1 MAQLEHL
8 QRGLQVYGIVPQQT
22 VTVIDV
28 DWSGANAVTVVYRRS
43 DGKVGDTLLYRE
55 NEADLEIVQ
64 TERLWAFDVDG
75 ALLRLVSE
83 AYRIHLAHLFDPM
96 LAVHTSMIEP
106 LPHQITA
113 VYDEMLTRQP
123 LRYLLADD
131 PGAGKT
137 IMAGLLVRELVVRG
151 DVRRCLICAPGSLTE
166 QWQDELWTKFQL
178 DFTIMSREMGE
189 TARSGNPFAEHDL
202 VIVRLDQLSRSDE
215 LQARLQQTDWD
226 LVVCDEAHKMSASF
240 FGGDLKETKRYR
252 LGKLLGELTRHF
264 LLMTATPHNGKEEDF
279 QLFLALLDADRFEGR
294 FRDGAHQVD
303 VSDLMRRMVKERL
316 LKFDGKPLFP
326 ERKAYTVNYTLS
338 PEEAL
343 LYEDVTT
350 YVRQEFNRAEQL
362 ENDGR
367 KGTIG
372 FALTVLQ
379 RRLASSPEAIYQSLK
394 RRRERLEKRLK
405 EVQHIR
411 GRVLQAEGPAYDED
425 YWDDFEDAP
434 DSEVEAIEAELIDN
448 ATAARTVEEL
458 AAEIIILRN
467 LEAQALRVRRSSN
480 DRKWNELLKLLQD
493 TPEMQQSS
501 HGQRKLVIFT
511 EHRDTLNYL
520 MERLSTLIG
529 RTEAIVTI
537 HGGMRRED
545 RRDVEDRFR
554 NDPDTLI
561 LLATDAAGEGINLQR
576 AHLMVNY
583 DLPWNPNRL
592 EQRFGRIHRIGQ
604 TEVCHLWNLVAGETR
619 EGAVYQR
626 LLKKLEAERH
636 ALDGQVFDVL
646 GKLFQDT
653 PLRKLLVDAVRYG
666 DDPEIRARLEQAVDN
681 ATDRER
687 VRELLEHQSLVT
699 NSMDVS
705 QIVRIREEME
715 RAAARRLQPF
725 YIKAF
730 FLQAFEYFGG
740 TIHERE
746 SGRYAINHVPA
757 SIRDHAREH
766 GFGAV
771 STKYERICFEKTL
784 IHLPDKQPATFVCPG
799 HPLLDATISLMLGR
813 ERDTLK
819 RGGILVDET
828 DPGTELRTLFYLEQ
842 GIQDATPMKSG
853 ERRTISREV
862 HFVEIDS
869 AGNVREAGGAPYL
882 DYRPA
887 TADEI
892 AHIGMQSAGNDVRAQ
907 SRDNNVR
914 AQLEGNDVRA
924 QYIAPQPSAP
934 QRTDIPSPRNAPQ
947 PSAPQQSAL
956 LSGSDMARRAAAY
969 AVEHLVP
976 RHLERVRT
984 RRIELIDK
992 TEAAVQ
998 ERLTKEINYWDLRA
1012 AELRAQEKAGKVN
1025 ARLNSQRAQE
1035 RADRLAERLKQR
1047 KIQLAQER
1055 QISAAPPIVVGGALI
1070 IPIGLLLGKNT
1081 PPEILDRRI
1090 TEQIAMRAVME
1101 AEIALGNHPRD
1112 VSNQNVGYDIESR
1125 DGQTDRLRFI
1135 EVKGRRQGAET
1146 VTLTYNEL
1154 HRALNSPD
1162 QFILA
1167 LVGVEHATARPP
1179 RYVWNYPFR
1188 EPDPLASS
1196 VNFNLRELLSMSEEP
1211 S

>member
-1 MAQLEHL
+1 MISLEHL
-8 QRGLQVYGIVPQQT
+8 QRGLMVRGIIPGQI
-22 VTVIDV
+22 VTLIDV
-28 DWSGANAVTVVYRRS
+28 EWNGSNAITVVYRQGN
-43 DGKVGDTLLYRE
+43 GKVGDTLLYRE
-55 NEADLEIVQ
+55 NELELTIVQ
-64 TERLWAFDVDG
+64 AKRLWAFDVDG

-123 LRYLLADD
+123 LRFLLADD

-137 IMAGLLVRELVVRG
+137 IMAGLLIRELVVRG

-166 QWQDELWTKFQL
+166 QWQDELWSKFQL
-178 DFTIMSREMGE
+178 DFTIMTREMVE
-189 TARSGNPFAEHDL
+189 TSRSGNPFAENDL
-202 VIVRLDQLSRSDE
+202 VIVRLDQISRSEE
-215 LQARLQQTDWD
+215 LQSRLQQTDWD

-294 FRDGAHQVD
+294 FRDGVHQVD

-326 ERKAYTVNYTLS
+326 ERRAYTVNYTLS
-338 PEEAL
+338 PEEDI
-343 LYEDVTT
+343 LYEAVTE

-367 KGTIG
+367 KGTVG
-372 FALTVLQ
+372 FALTILQ

-405 EVQHIR
+405 EAQR
-411 GRVLQAEGPAYDED
+411 TRQRVLQAEGPTYQDD

-434 DSEVEAIEAELIDN
+434 DSEVEQIEAELIDS

-458 AAEIIILRN
+458 EAEIIILRD
-467 LEAQALRVRRSSN
+467 LEGQALRLRRSGN
-480 DRKWNELLKLLQD
+480 DRKWNELLRLLQD
-493 TPEMQQSS
+493 TPEMHSTERS
-501 HGQRKLVIFT
+501 QRKLVIFT

-520 MERLSTLIG
+520 LERLFTLIG
-529 RTEAIVTI
+529 RDEAVVTI
-537 HGGMRRED
+537 HGGMRREE

-554 NDPDTLI
+554 NDPEVLI

-604 TEVCHLWNLVAGETR
+604 TEVCHLWNLVAGATR

-626 LLKKLEAERH
+626 LLQKLEIERG

-646 GKLFQDT
+646 GKLFQET

-666 DDPEIRARLEQAVDN
+666 DDPAVRARLEQAVDN
-681 ATDRER
+681 VTDRER
-687 VRELLEHQSLVT
+687 VRDLLEHQSLVT
-699 NSMDVS
+699 ASMDVS

-715 RAAARRLQPF
+715 RASARRLQPF

-730 FLQAFEYFGG
+730 FLQAFEHFGG

-746 SGRYAINHVPA
+746 SGRYAINNVPA
-757 SIRDHAREH
+757 IIRNHAKER
-766 GFGAV
+766 GLGAV
-771 STKYERICFEKTL
+771 STRYERICFEKVL
-784 IHLPDKQPATFVCPG
+784 IHIADKPAATFICPG
-799 HPLLDATISLMLGR
+799 HPLLDATISLLLLR

-819 RGGILVDET
+819 RGGVLVDET
-828 DPGTELRTLFYLEQ
+828 DPGTELRALFYLEQ
-842 GIQDATPMKSG
+842 AIQDATPSRDG
-853 ERRTISREV
+853 ERRVISREV

-869 AGNVREAGGAPYL
+869 VGTVREAGGAPYL

-887 TADEI
+887 TKDEVARI
-892 AHIGMQSAGNDVRAQ
+892 SLL
-907 SRDNNVR
+907 
-914 AQLEGNDVRA
+914 LEQDWLRGEN
-924 QYIAPQPSAP
+924 
-934 QRTDIPSPRNAPQ
+934 
-947 PSAPQQSAL
+947 L
-956 LSGSDMARRAAAY
+956 ERRAAAH

-976 RHLERVRT
+976 RHLERVRA

-1012 AELRAQEKAGKVN
+1012 AELHAQEQAGKVN

-1047 KIQLAQER
+1047 KAQLAQER

-1070 IPIGLLLGKNT
+1070 IPIGLLLGEKT

-1112 VSNQNVGYDIESR
+1112 VSSQNVGYDIESR
-1125 DGQTDRLRFI
+1125 DGQTGRLRFI
-1135 EVKGRRQGAET
+1135 EVKGRRTDAET

-1154 HRALNSPD
+1154 YRALNSPEG
-1162 QFILA
+1162 FILA
-1167 LVGVEHATARPP
+1167 LVEVDNANARLP
-1179 RYVWNYPFR
+1179 RYVKNYPFR

-1211 S
+1211 G

>member
-1 MAQLEHL
+1 MVPLEHL
-8 QRGLQVYGIVPQQT
+8 QRGVMIRGIVPGQI
-22 VTVIDV
+22 VTLIDV
-28 DWSGANAVTVVYRRS
+28 EWNGSNAVTVVYRQGN
-43 DGKVGDTLLYRE
+43 GKVGDTLLYRE
-55 NEADLEIVQ
+55 NEPELTIVQ
-64 TERLWAFDVDG
+64 PERLWAFDVDG

-113 VYDEMLTRQP
+113 VYDDMLTRQP
-123 LRYLLADD
+123 LRFLLADD

-137 IMAGLLVRELVVRG
+137 IMAGLLIRELIVRG

-166 QWQDELWTKFQL
+166 QWQDELWGKFQL
-178 DFTIMSREMGE
+178 DFTIITREMVE
-189 TARSGNPFAEHDL
+189 TSRSGNPFAENDL
-202 VIVRLDQLSRSDE
+202 VIVRLDQISRSDE
-215 LQARLQQTDWD
+215 LQSRLQQTDWD

-252 LGKLLGELTRHF
+252 LGKLLSELTRHF

-294 FRDGAHQVD
+294 FRDGVHQVD

-326 ERKAYTVNYTLS
+326 ERRAYTVSYTLS
-338 PEEAL
+338 PEESD
-343 LYEDVTT
+343 LYEAVTE

-367 KGTIG
+367 KGTVG
-372 FALTVLQ
+372 FALTILQ

-405 EVQHIR
+405 EAQR
-411 GRVLQAEGPAYDED
+411 TRQRVLQAAGPTYDDD

-434 DSEVEAIEAELIDN
+434 DSEVEQIEAELIDS
-448 ATAARTVEEL
+448 ATAAQTVEEL
-458 AAEIIILRN
+458 EAEITILRS
-467 LEAQALRVRRSSN
+467 LEGQALRLRRSGT
-480 DRKWNELLKLLQD
+480 DRKWNELLRV
-493 TPEMQQSS
+493 MQEIDSLPAAS
-501 HGQRKLVIFT
+501 TGMGREHRKLVIFT

-520 MERLSTLIG
+520 LERLSTLIG
-529 RTEAIVTI
+529 RDEAIVTI
-537 HGGMRRED
+537 HGGMRREE

-554 NDPDTLI
+554 NDPEALI

-604 TEVCHLWNLVAGETR
+604 TEVCHLWNLVAGATR

-636 ALDGQVFDVL
+636 ALNGQVFDVL
-646 GKLFQDT
+646 GKLFQET
-653 PLRKLLVDAVRYG
+653 PLRDLLVEAVRYG
-666 DDPEIRARLEQAVDN
+666 DDPVVRARLEQAVDN
-681 ATDRER
+681 AVDRER
-687 VRELLEHQSLVT
+687 VRELLERRSLVT
-699 NSMDVS
+699 TSMDVS

-725 YIKAF
+725 YVKAF
-730 FLQAFEYFGG
+730 FLQAFEHFGG
-740 TIHERE
+740 AIHERE
-746 SGRYAINHVPA
+746 RGRYAIHHVPA
-757 SIRDHAREH
+757 VIRTHAKER
-766 GFGAV
+766 GLGAV
-771 STKYERICFEKTL
+771 STRYERICFEKAL
-784 IHLPDKQPATFVCPG
+784 IHMPDADGVRSAPTATFVCPG
-799 HPLLDATISLMLGR
+799 HPLLDATISLLLLR

-819 RGGILVDET
+819 RGGVLVDET
-828 DPGTELRTLFYLEQ
+828 DPSAELRALFYLEQ
-842 GIQDATPMKSG
+842 AIYDAMPSRDG
-853 ERRTISREV
+853 ERRVISREV

-869 AGNVREAGGAPYL
+869 AGHVREAGGAPYL

-887 TADEI
+887 TKDE
-892 AHIGMQSAGNDVRAQ
+892 VAQ
-907 SRDNNVR
+907 VSLL
-914 AQLEGNDVRA
+914 LEKDWLKGEN
-924 QYIAPQPSAP
+924 
-934 QRTDIPSPRNAPQ
+934 
-947 PSAPQQSAL
+947 L
-956 LSGSDMARRAAAY
+956 ERRATAH

-976 RHLERVRT
+976 RHLERVRA
-984 RRIELIDK
+984 RRLELIDK

-998 ERLTKEINYWDLRA
+998 ERLTKEIHYWDLRA
-1012 AELRAQEKAGKVN
+1012 TELRAQEQAGKIN

-1047 KIQLAQER
+1047 KEQLAQER

-1070 IPIGLLLGKNT
+1070 IPIGLLLGDKT

-1090 TEQIAMRAVME
+1090 TEQIAMRAVMQ
-1101 AEIALGNHPRD
+1101 AEIALGHHPRD
-1112 VSNQNVGYDIESR
+1112 VSTQNVGYDIESR
-1125 DGQTDRLRFI
+1125 DGRTGRLRFI
-1135 EVKGRRQGAET
+1135 EVKGRRAGAET

-1154 HRALNSPD
+1154 HRALNSPEG
-1162 QFILA
+1162 FILA
-1167 LVGVEHATARPP
+1167 LVEVDHTVARPP
-1179 RYVWNYPFR
+1179 RYVRRYPFR
-1188 EPDPLASS
+1188 EPDPLAAS
-1196 VNFNLRELLSMSEEP
+1196 VNFNLRELLTMSEEP

>member
-1 MAQLEHL
+1 MVTLEQLRRDR
-8 QRGLQVYGIVPQQT
+8 QIRGIVPDQIVTLVAVQQH
-22 VTVIDV
+22 
-28 DWSGANAVTVVYRRS
+28 GANAVEVVFRHS
-43 DGKVGDTLLYRE
+43 DGTLGQQLLFRE
-55 NEADLEIVQ
+55 NEAQLELIKA
-64 TERLWAFDVDG
+64 ERLWAFDVDG

-123 LRYLLADD
+123 LRFLLADD

-137 IMAGLLVRELVVRG
+137 IMAGLLIRELIVRG
-151 DVRRCLICAPGSLTE
+151 DVRRCLICTPGSLTE
-166 QWQDELWTKFQL
+166 QWQDELWSKFQL
-178 DFTIMSREMGE
+178 DFTIMTREMVE
-189 TARSGNPFAEHDL
+189 TSRSGNPFAENDL
-202 VIVRLDQLSRSDE
+202 VIVRLDQISRSEE
-215 LQARLQQTDWD
+215 LKSRLRQTDWD
-226 LVVCDEAHKMSASF
+226 LVICDEAHKMSASF
-240 FGGDLKETKRYR
+240 FGGDLKETKRYQ
-252 LGKLLGELTRHF
+252 LGKLLGKLTRHF

-294 FRDGAHQVD
+294 FRDGVHQVD

-326 ERKAYTVNYTLS
+326 ERRAYTVNYTLS
-338 PEEAL
+338 PEENI
-343 LYEDVTT
+343 LYEAVTE

-372 FALTVLQ
+372 FALTILQ

-405 EVQHIR
+405 EAQR
-411 GRVLQAEGPAYDED
+411 TRQRVLQAEGPVYED
-425 YWDDFEDAP
+425 DDWDDFEDAP
-434 DSEVEAIEAELIDN
+434 DSEVEQIEAELIDG

-458 AAEIIILRN
+458 EVEINSLRD
-467 LEAQALRVRRSSN
+467 LERQALQLRRSGN
-480 DRKWNELLKLLQD
+480 DRKWNELLRLLQD
-493 TPEMQQSS
+493 APEMQGTD
-501 HGQRKLVIFT
+501 HARRKLVIFT

-520 MERLSTLIG
+520 LERLSTLIG
-529 RTEAIVTI
+529 RDEAILTI
-537 HGGMRRED
+537 HGGMRREE
-545 RRDVEDRFR
+545 RRDVEERFR
-554 NDPDTLI
+554 NDPDAFI

-619 EGAVYQR
+619 EGVVYQR
-626 LLKKLEAERH
+626 LLKKLETEQH
-636 ALDGQVFDVL
+636 ALDGRVFDVL
-646 GKLFQDT
+646 GQLFQET
-653 PLRKLLVDAVRYG
+653 PLRNLLVEAVRYG
-666 DDPEIRARLEQAVDN
+666 DDPAVRARLEQAVDN
-681 ATDRER
+681 AIDRER
-687 VRELLEHQSLVT
+687 VRKLLEHQSLAT
-699 NSMDVS
+699 TSMDIS
-705 QIVRIREEME
+705 QIVRVREEME
-715 RAAARRLQPF
+715 RASAQRLQPF

-740 TIHERE
+740 TIHKRE

-757 SIRDHAREH
+757 VICNHAKER
-766 GFGAV
+766 GLGPV
-771 STKYERICFEKTL
+771 STRYERICFEKTL
-784 IHLPDKQPATFVCPG
+784 IHLADKPAATFICPG
-799 HPLLDATISLMLGR
+799 HPLLDATISLLLLR
-813 ERDTLK
+813 ERDALK
-819 RGGILVDET
+819 RGGVLVDET
-828 DPGTELRTLFYLEQ
+828 DPGTELRALFYLEQ
-842 GIQDATPMKSG
+842 AIQDAMPGRDG
-853 ERRTISREV
+853 ERRVISREV

-887 TADEI
+887 TKDE
-892 AHIGMQSAGNDVRAQ
+892 VAQ
-907 SRDNNVR
+907 VSLL
-914 AQLEGNDVRA
+914 LEQDWLKGEN
-924 QYIAPQPSAP
+924 
-934 QRTDIPSPRNAPQ
+934 
-947 PSAPQQSAL
+947 L
-956 LSGSDMARRAAAY
+956 ERRAAAY

-976 RHLERVRT
+976 RHLERVRA
-984 RRIELIDK
+984 RRLELIDK

-1012 AELRAQEKAGKVN
+1012 SELRAQERAGKVN
-1025 ARLNSQRAQE
+1025 ARLERQRAQE

-1047 KIQLAQER
+1047 KAQLAQER
-1055 QISAAPPIVVGGALI
+1055 QISAVPPVIVGGALI
-1070 IPIGLLLGKNT
+1070 IPIGLLLGEKT

-1112 VSNQNVGYDIESR
+1112 VSSQNVGYDIESR
-1125 DGQTDRLRFI
+1125 DGQTGRLRFI
-1135 EVKGRRQGAET
+1135 EVKGRRTGAET

-1154 HRALNSPD
+1154 YRA
-1162 QFILA
+1162 
-1167 LVGVEHATARPP
+1167 
-1179 RYVWNYPFR
+1179 
-1188 EPDPLASS
+1188 
-1196 VNFNLRELLSMSEEP
+1196 
-1211 S
+1211 

>member
-1 MAQLEHL
+1 MAQLEQL
-8 QRGLQVYGIVPQQT
+8 QRGIQVHGIIPQQM
-22 VTVIDV
+22 VTLIDV
-28 DWSGANAVTVVYRRS
+28 EWNGSNAVTVVYRRS

-55 NEADLEIVQ
+55 NEAELEIVQ
-64 TERLWAFDVDG
+64 AKRLWAFDVDG

-96 LAVHTSMIEP
+96 LAVHTSLIEP

-123 LRYLLADD
+123 LRFLLADD

-166 QWQDELWTKFQL
+166 QWQDELWAKFQL
-178 DFTIMSREMGE
+178 DFTIMTREMVE
-189 TARSGNPFAEHDL
+189 TSRSGNPFAEQDL
-202 VIVRLDQLSRSDE
+202 IIVRLDQLSRSEE

-294 FRDGAHQVD
+294 FRDGVHQVD
-303 VSDLMRRMVKERL
+303 VSDLMRRMVKEKL

-338 PEEAL
+338 PEEDV
-343 LYEDVTT
+343 LYEDVTE
-350 YVRQEFNRAEQL
+350 YVRREFNRAEQL

-367 KGTIG
+367 KGTVG
-372 FALTVLQ
+372 FALTILQ

-405 EVQHIR
+405 EAQR
-411 GRVLQAEGPAYDED
+411 TRERVLRAEGPIYDED

-434 DSEVEAIEAELIDN
+434 DAEVEALEAELIDN

-458 AAEIIILRN
+458 EAEIISLRD
-467 LEAQALRVRRSSN
+467 LEAHALRVRRSGH

-493 TPEMQQSS
+493 TPEMQNSQR
-501 HGQRKLVIFT
+501 GQRKLVIFT

-520 MERLSTLIG
+520 LERLSTLIG
-529 RTEAIVTI
+529 RAEAIVTI
-537 HGGMRRED
+537 HGGIRRED
-545 RRDVEDRFR
+545 RREVEDRFR
-554 NDPDTLI
+554 NDPDVLI

-626 LLKKLEAERH
+626 LLRKLEAERH

-646 GKLFQDT
+646 GKLFQET

-666 DDPEIRARLEQAVDN
+666 EDPTVRARLEQAVDN

-687 VRELLEHQSLVT
+687 VRDLLEHQSLVT
-699 NSMDVS
+699 TSMDVS
-705 QIVRIREEME
+705 QIMRIREEME

-746 SGRYAINHVPA
+746 SGRYAINNVPA
-757 SIRDHAREH
+757 IIRNHAKER

-771 STKYERICFEKTL
+771 STKYERICFEKAL
-784 IHLPDKQPATFVCPG
+784 IHLPDKQPATFICPG
-799 HPLLDATISLMLGR
+799 HPLLDATISLMLLR

-819 RGGILVDET
+819 RGGVLVDET
-828 DPGTELRTLFYLEQ
+828 DPDQELRALFYLEQ
-842 GIQDATPMKSG
+842 AIQDATPMKSG

-887 TADEI
+887 TVDEI
-892 AHIGMQSAGNDVRAQ
+892 AQVGHL
-907 SRDNNVR
+907 
-914 AQLEGNDVRA
+914 LEQDWLKGEN
-924 QYIAPQPSAP
+924 
-934 QRTDIPSPRNAPQ
+934 
-947 PSAPQQSAL
+947 L
-956 LSGSDMARRAAAY
+956 ERRAAAH

-976 RHLERVRT
+976 RHLERVRA

-1012 AELRAQEKAGKVN
+1012 AELRTQEQAGKVN

-1047 KIQLAQER
+1047 KTQLGQER
-1055 QISAAPPIVVGGALI
+1055 QISATPPIVVGGALI
-1070 IPIGLLLGKNT
+1070 IPIGLLLGVNT
-1081 PPEILDRRI
+1081 PAEILDRRI

-1101 AEIALGNHPRD
+1101 VEIAMGNHPRD
-1112 VSNQNVGYDIESR
+1112 VSEQNLGYDIESR
-1125 DGQTDRLRFI
+1125 DGQTGRLRFI
-1135 EVKGRRQGAET
+1135 EVKGRRAGAET

-1154 HRALNSPD
+1154 YRALNSPEG
-1162 QFILA
+1162 FILA
-1167 LVGVEHATARPP
+1167 LVEVERTSAQQP
-1179 RYVWNYPFR
+1179 RYVRNYPFR

-1196 VNFNLRELLSMSEEP
+1196 VNFNLREMLHMSEKP
-1211 S
+1211 N

>member
-1 MAQLEHL
+1 MATLEQLRQGRQIRGIVPDQIVTLVDVQQHGENAVEVVFRHADGSLGQQLLFREDEAQLEL
-8 QRGLQVYGIVPQQT
+8 I
-22 VTVIDV
+22 
-28 DWSGANAVTVVYRRS
+28 
-43 DGKVGDTLLYRE
+43 
-55 NEADLEIVQ
+55 EA
-64 TERLWAFDVDG
+64 ERLWAFDVDG

-96 LAVHTSMIEP
+96 LAVHTSLIEP

-123 LRYLLADD
+123 LRFLLADD

-137 IMAGLLVRELVVRG
+137 IMAGLLVRELIVRG
-151 DVRRCLICAPGSLTE
+151 DVRRCLICAPGSLIE

-178 DFTIMSREMGE
+178 DFTILTREMVE
-189 TARSGNPFAEHDL
+189 TSRTGNPFAERDL
-202 VIVRLDQLSRSDE
+202 IIARLDQLSRSDE

-226 LVVCDEAHKMSASF
+226 LVICDEAHKMSASF

-252 LGKLLGELTRHF
+252 LGKLLSELTRHF

-294 FRDGAHQVD
+294 FRDGVHQVD
-303 VSDLMRRMVKERL
+303 VSDLMRRMVKEKL

-338 PEEAL
+338 PEENAL
-343 LYEDVTT
+343 YDAVTG

-367 KGTIG
+367 KGTVG
-372 FALTVLQ
+372 FALTILQ

-405 EVQHIR
+405 EVQR
-411 GRVLQAEGPAYDED
+411 ARQLVLQAEGPTYDDD
-425 YWDDFEDAP
+425 YWDDLEDAP
-434 DSEVEAIEAELIDN
+434 SAEVEQIEAELIDS

-458 AAEIIILRN
+458 EAEIITLRD
-467 LEAQALRVRRSSN
+467 LEAQALRVRRSGQ
-480 DRKWNELLKLLQD
+480 DRKWNELLRLLQD
-493 TPEMQQSS
+493 TPEMQHSQR
-501 HGQRKLVIFT
+501 GKRKLVIFT

-520 MERLSTLIG
+520 LERLSTLMG
-529 RTEAIVTI
+529 EREAILTL
-537 HGGMRRED
+537 HGGMRREE
-545 RRDVEDRFR
+545 RREVEDRFR
-554 NDPDTLI
+554 NDPEALI

-646 GKLFQDT
+646 GKLFQET
-653 PLRKLLVDAVRYG
+653 PLRKLLVEAVRYG
-666 DDPEIRARLEQAVDN
+666 DDPRVRARLEQAIDN
-681 ATDRER
+681 AADRER
-687 VRELLEHQSLVT
+687 VRNLLEQRSLVT

-705 QIVRIREEME
+705 QVMRIREEME

-730 FLQAFEYFGG
+730 FLQAFEHFGG
-740 TIHERE
+740 SIHERE
-746 SGRYAINHVPA
+746 SGRYAIHNVPA
-757 SIRDHAREH
+757 VIRNHAKER
-766 GFGAV
+766 GLGVV
-771 STKYERICFEKTL
+771 STKYERICFEKAL
-784 IHLPDKQPATFVCPG
+784 IHLPDKQPATFICPG
-799 HPLLDATISLMLGR
+799 HPLLDATISLLLLR
-813 ERDTLK
+813 ERDALR
-819 RGGILVDET
+819 RGGVLVDET
-828 DPGTELRTLFYLEQ
+828 DPTQELRVLFYLEQ
-842 GIQDATPMKSG
+842 AVQDATLGRDGK
-853 ERRTISREV
+853 RRVISREV
-862 HFVEIDS
+862 HFVEISS
-869 AGNVREAGGAPYL
+869 AGGVREAGGAPYL

-892 AHIGMQSAGNDVRAQ
+892 AQIRPLLDQDWLKGEN
-907 SRDNNVR
+907 
-914 AQLEGNDVRA
+914 LE
-924 QYIAPQPSAP
+924 
-934 QRTDIPSPRNAPQ
+934 
-947 PSAPQQSAL
+947 
-956 LSGSDMARRAAAY
+956 RRAAAY

-976 RHLERVRT
+976 RHLERVRA
-984 RRIELIDK
+984 RRLELIDK

-998 ERLTKEINYWDLRA
+998 ERLTKEINYWDSRA
-1012 AELRAQEKAGKVN
+1012 VELRAQEQAGIERKRS
-1025 ARLNSQRAQE
+1025 ARTVHLNSQRAQE

-1047 KIQLAQER
+1047 KAQLAQER
-1055 QISAAPPIVVGGALI
+1055 QISAAPPVVVGGALI
-1070 IPIGLLLGKNT
+1070 VPAGLIYQGVTSELLDK
-1081 PPEILDRRI
+1081 RI

-1101 AEIALGNHPRD
+1101 AEIALGHHPRD
-1112 VSNQNVGYDIESR
+1112 VSSQNLGFDIESR
-1125 DGQTDRLRFI
+1125 DGRTGRLRFI
-1135 EVKGRRQGAET
+1135 EVKGRRADAET

-1154 HRALNSPD
+1154 YRALNSPD
-1162 QFILA
+1162 AFILA
-1167 LVGVEHATARPP
+1167 LVEVEGSVARQP
-1179 RYVWNYPFR
+1179 RYVRRYPFR
-1188 EPDPLASS
+1188 EPDPLAAS
-1196 VNFNLRELLSMSEEP
+1196 VNFNLKELLSISEEP
-1211 S
+1211 K